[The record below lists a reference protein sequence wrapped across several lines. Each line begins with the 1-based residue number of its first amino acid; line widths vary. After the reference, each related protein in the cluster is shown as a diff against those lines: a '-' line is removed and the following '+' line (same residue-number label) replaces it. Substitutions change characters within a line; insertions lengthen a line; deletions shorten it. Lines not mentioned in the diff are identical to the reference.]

1 MSKGGKI
8 TADIIDVGRSYF
20 LPSAWYGDNILVM
33 ETAKAE
39 LPHKRGLGGRRPT
52 KYGEK
57 TCSIRL
63 PLSILTELV
72 TNISKLHVI
81 IDY

>member
-1 MSKGGKI
+1 VSHIEQVKINAAYYLSKYMSKGGKI

-20 LPSAWYGDNILVM
+20 LPSASYGDNILVM

-52 KYGEK
+52 KYGVK
-57 TCSIRL
+57 T
-63 PLSILTELV
+63 
-72 TNISKLHVI
+72 
-81 IDY
+81 